1 MAVEVIGLDVGTL
14 KSEIQKT
21 YTDVSERP
29 DSGFVFP
36 TGRAWA
42 EELGYLKAL
51 LDHVPE
57 SACES
62 FAGVANPFSFG
73 ELKAGERALDLGCGA
88 GMDVLVSSQM
98 VGPEG
103 SATGVDMT
111 PAMVSKARAA
121 AAEMG
126 ATNVTILESEIER
139 LPIADASID
148 VATSNGVIDL
158 LPDKTAV
165 FDEIYRVLRPG
176 GRMQISDV
184 TIQQPV
190 SEEGKRDIDLWTG

>member
-62 FAGVANPFSFG
+62 FA
-73 ELKAGERALDLGCGA
+73 
-88 GMDVLVSSQM
+88 
-98 VGPEG
+98 
-103 SATGVDMT
+103 
-111 PAMVSKARAA
+111 
-121 AAEMG
+121 
-126 ATNVTILESEIER
+126 
-139 LPIADASID
+139 

>member
-1 MAVEVIGLDVGTL
+1 MAVEIAGLDVATL

-21 YTDVSERP
+21 YTDVSESP
-29 DSGFVFP
+29 AKGFIFP

-42 EELGYLKAL
+42 EELKYPKEL
-51 LDHVPE
+51 LDRVPE
-57 SACES
+57 AACES

-73 ELKAGERALDLGCGA
+73 ALAAGEDSLDLGCGA
-88 GMDVLVSSQM
+88 GMDVLVASQM
-98 VGPEG
+98 VGPDG

-126 ATNVTILESEIER
+126 ASNVTILESEIEQ
-139 LPIADASID
+139 LPLEDDSID
-148 VATSNGVIDL
+148 VVTSNGVIDL
-158 LPDKTAV
+158 LPDKTSV
-165 FDEIYRVLRPG
+165 FDEIYRVLKPG
-176 GRMQISDV
+176 GRMQIADV

>member
-1 MAVEVIGLDVGTL
+1 MAVEVTGLDVGTL
-14 KSEIQKT
+14 KNEIQKT

-29 DSGFVFP
+29 GSGFIFP

-42 EELGYLKAL
+42 EELGYPKAL
-51 LDHVPE
+51 LDRVPE
-57 SACES
+57 AACES
-62 FAGVANPFSFG
+62 FAGVANPFTFG
-73 ELKAGERALDLGCGA
+73 ELNAGEHALDLGCGA

-98 VGPEG
+98 VGADG

-111 PAMVSKARAA
+111 PAMVRKARAA
-121 AAEMG
+121 AEEMG
-126 ATNVTILESEIER
+126 ATNVTIIESEIEQ
-139 LPIADASID
+139 LPLDDASID
-148 VATSNGVIDL
+148 VVTSNGVIDL
-158 LPDKTAV
+158 LPDKSAV
-165 FDEIYRVLRPG
+165 FDEIVRVLKPG

>member
-1 MAVEVIGLDVGTL
+1 MAVEVTGLDVGTL
-14 KSEIQKT
+14 KNEIKKT

-29 DSGFVFP
+29 TAGFIFP

-42 EELGYLKAL
+42 EELGYPKDL
-51 LDHVPE
+51 LDRVPE

-73 ELKAGERALDLGCGA
+73 ALRAGEAALDLGCGA
-88 GMDVLVSSQM
+88 GMDVLVASQM
-98 VGPEG
+98 VGSTG

-111 PAMVSKARAA
+111 PAMVAKARAS

-126 ATNVTILESEIER
+126 ADNVTIVEGEIEQ
-139 LPIADASID
+139 LPIDDASID
-148 VATSNGVIDL
+148 VVTSNGVIDL

-165 FDEIYRVLRPG
+165 FEEIYRVLKPG
-176 GRMQISDV
+176 GRMQIADV